1 MTYSVDFRTC
11 VMDNIEAGMTWKN
24 ATETFGISKRTLQRW
39 NRMLTTRQTLE
50 DAPRRPGKVRKID
63 SNKLL
68 KALELTPD
76 ATLKELAAEFD
87 CWPHA
92 VHRRLK
98 KLNITRKKN
107 HALSRAKS

>member
-1 MTYSVDFRTC
+1 
-11 VMDNIEAGMTWKN
+11 MD
-24 ATETFGISKRTLQRW
+24 S
-39 NRMLTTRQTLE
+39 
-50 DAPRRPGKVRKID
+50 D
-63 SNKLL
+63 KLL

-98 KLNITRKKN
+98 KLKMTRKKTTLYLERN
-107 HALSRAKS
+107 LDKRQAFAEILETLDPATDESGIEASLQREHSGFT